1 MPSQLAESRQVSVL
15 EQGRI
20 TFFYRP
26 RVEQQRPEELG
37 DVQRMLMLLE
47 PEGRDRY
54 RLIALGRKQLP
65 QRGRHERF
73 WGFVDVVLDHP
84 QDMEAVL
91 AAQTYG
97 TKSRGV
103 RHLPAARLAGEG
115 TYALEEH
122 DDHTHLAYSLDTI
135 TKDDPV
141 VSELMIEE
149 SASYIVA
156 VANPDP
162 TAWGLVDVP
171 PLQQELFDELE
182 VHVTIPSPFPAALQE
197 RFRGRRYAQLDE
209 VEWLEH
215 PGGEL
220 IFIGE

>member
-1 MPSQLAESRQVSVL
+1 MATQLAESREVNVL

-26 RVEQQRPEELG
+26 RVELQHPEELA
-37 DVQRMLMLLE
+37 DVQRLLMLLE
-47 PEGRDRY
+47 PDGRDRH

-65 QRGRHERF
+65 LAGRHERF

-97 TKSRGV
+97 TKTRGM
-103 RHLPAARLAGEG
+103 RHLPAARLVGEG
-115 TYALEEH
+115 TYALEQH
-122 DDHTHLAYSLDTI
+122 DDHTHLAYTLDSI
-135 TKDDPV
+135 TTGDPV
-141 VSELMIEE
+141 VATLTIEE

-162 TAWGLVDVP
+162 SAWGLAEVP

-182 VHVTIPSPFPAALQE
+182 VHVTIPSPFPPALQE

-209 VEWLEH
+209 VDWLEH

-220 IFIGE
+220 IFVSE